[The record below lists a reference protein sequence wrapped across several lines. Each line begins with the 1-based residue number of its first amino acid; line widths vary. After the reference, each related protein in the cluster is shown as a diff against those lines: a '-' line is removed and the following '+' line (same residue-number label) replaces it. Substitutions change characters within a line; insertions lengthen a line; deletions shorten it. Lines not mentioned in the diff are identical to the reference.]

1 VKQKSPR
8 GRSILQNISEEIIH
22 MKLFPQKQLITFI
35 SLLGFFLL
43 ACNATFA
50 VAFPTPTIPI
60 PTQTSVATSAPL
72 ISQQV
77 TLVSIPFN
85 ETNPGPGFPT
95 YTLTAQTPQL
105 TGSDDPRVV
114 AFNQHLSEL
123 ITKEVDTW
131 RQSFQELRVTS
142 NSTGSTLDVKYTL
155 ISQIGDIWSFK
166 FDSSFYA
173 DSAAHPGLN
182 SMTLNYD
189 LGQGKELAL
198 SDLFLPNTNYLET
211 ISNYCV
217 AELSKQQFFDG
228 PFVDGAKPTADN
240 YRNWNITPDG
250 LLITFDT
257 YQVGPGAAGP
267 QQVNV
272 PYSELTALINAQG
285 PLAVFIR

>member
-1 VKQKSPR
+1 MDLWQYFHIKPP
-8 GRSILQNISEEIIH
+8 IFYPEIIE
-22 MKLFPQKQLITFI
+22 MKSLHRKQHFI
-35 SLLGFFLL
+35 FMGIIALCLL
-43 ACNATFA
+43 ACNATFS
-50 VAFPTPTIPI
+50 VAFPTPTVVVTTPMLV
-60 PTQTSVATSAPL
+60 PTSAPL

-77 TLVSIPFN
+77 TLVSVPFN
-85 ETNPGPGFPT
+85 ETNPGNNFPT
-95 YTLTAQTPQL
+95 YTITSQMPQM

-114 AFNQHLSEL
+114 AFNQRLNEL
-123 ITKEVDTW
+123 VTKEVNTW
-131 RQSFQELRVTS
+131 RQSFQQLPVTP
-142 NSTGSTLDVKYTL
+142 NSTGSSLDLKYTA
-155 ISQIGDIWSFK
+155 ISQMGDLWSFK
-166 FDSSFYA
+166 FDSLFYS

-189 LGQGKELAL
+189 LGQGRELVL

-228 PFVDGAKPTADN
+228 PFVEGAKPTPEN

-250 LLITFDT
+250 LMITFDT

-272 PYSELTALINAQG
+272 PYGELTSMMNPQG
-285 PLAVFIR
+285 PLAVFMR

>member
-1 VKQKSPR
+1 MHTFNRKR
-8 GRSILQNISEEIIH
+8 TFIFISIL
-22 MKLFPQKQLITFI
+22 
-35 SLLGFFLL
+35 LLTLL
-43 ACNATFA
+43 ACNATFN
-50 VAFPTPTIPI
+50 VGTPTSTSIPPTPTLAA
-60 PTQTSVATSAPL
+60 TSVPL

-77 TLVSIPFN
+77 TLISVPFN

-95 YTLTAQTPQL
+95 YTLTAQTPKL

-114 AFNQHLSEL
+114 ALNQRLSDL
-123 ITKEVDTW
+123 VVKEVETW
-131 RQSFQELRVTS
+131 RQSFQQLQVTS
-142 NSTGSTLDVKYTL
+142 NSTGSYLDLKYTL
-155 ISQIGDIWSFK
+155 ISQIGDLWSFK

-189 LGQGKELAL
+189 LGQGQELAL
-198 SDLFLPNTNYLET
+198 GDLFLPNTNYLDT
-211 ISNYCV
+211 ISNYAV

-228 PFVDGAKPTADN
+228 PFVDGAKPTPEN

-267 QQVNV
+267 QKVNV
-272 PYSELTALINAQG
+272 PYSELKSVINPQG
-285 PLAVFIR
+285 PLSVILR

>member
-1 VKQKSPR
+1 MNPFTQKRIP
-8 GRSILQNISEEIIH
+8 L
-22 MKLFPQKQLITFI
+22 FI
-35 SLLGFFLL
+35 SALLFTLL
-43 ACNATFA
+43 ACNATFS
-50 VAFPTPTIPI
+50 VGVPTPTNL
-60 PTQTSVATSAPL
+60 PTAIATETSAPL

-77 TLVSIPFN
+77 ALVSMPFN

-114 AFNQHLSEL
+114 AFNQRLNNL
-123 ITKEVDTW
+123 VVKEVNTW
-131 RQSFQELRVTS
+131 RQSFQQLPVTP
-142 NSTGSTLDVKYTL
+142 NSTGSSLDLKYTA
-155 ISQIGDIWSFK
+155 IAQMGDLWSFK
-166 FDSSFYA
+166 FDSSFYS
-173 DSAAHPGLN
+173 DGAAHPGLN

-189 LGQGKELAL
+189 LGQGRELAL
-198 SDLFLPNTNYLET
+198 SDLFIPDSNYLET

-228 PFVDGAKPTADN
+228 PFVDGAKPTPEN

-250 LLITFDT
+250 LMITFDT

-272 PYSELTALINAQG
+272 PYSELTALINPQS
-285 PLAVFIR
+285 PLAVFMH

>member
-1 VKQKSPR
+1 MKP
-8 GRSILQNISEEIIH
+8 IL
-22 MKLFPQKQLITFI
+22 QKQLITFI
-35 SLLGFFLL
+35 IVLGFFLL

-50 VAFPTPTIPI
+50 VAFPTPTVVA
-60 PTQTSVATSAPL
+60 PTPTFVPTSAPL

-77 TLVSIPFN
+77 TLVSVPFT

-105 TGSDDPRVV
+105 TGSNDPRVV
-114 AFNQHLSEL
+114 AFNQLLSEL

-131 RQSFQELRVTS
+131 RQSFQELRVTP

-155 ISQIGDIWSFK
+155 VSQVGDLWSFK

-189 LGQGKELAL
+189 LDQGRELML
-198 SDLFLPNTNYLET
+198 GDLFLSNTNYLET

-267 QQVNV
+267 QKVTV
-272 PYSELTALINAQG
+272 PYSELTALINPQG
-285 PLAVFIR
+285 PLAVLIH